1 MHEGEI
7 ALIKDVV
14 RVFKVGEKK
23 AGKMREKT
31 RRFFLKEDNDDVTI
45 AQVRL
50 ANGLD
55 ARLNSLS
62 IIEKQELIE
71 VICTEIITQH
81 RKIGISDNLNADGLT
96 IRETIKKTCEKYKFN
111 EYLIY
116 RIMKGI

>member
-31 RRFFLKEDNDDVTI
+31 RRFFLKEENADVTI

-62 IIEKQELIE
+62 IVEKQELIE
-71 VICTEIITQH
+71 VICTEVIKEYSELGTIN
-81 RKIGISDNLNADGLT
+81 NLNLT
-96 IRETIKKTCEKYKFN
+96 SLKIQSIIEVVCEKYNFN
-111 EYLIY
+111 QYLIY
-116 RIMKGI
+116 RIMRGL